1 MTDYTKLV
9 AAVRDTDFGDTCVY
23 CEYSDMCKDADCIIL
38 QAADAIEALQAEV
51 ERLQVDVDAVLV
63 VHGHWV
69 TKTVRGDYVP
79 CCSECGLGNGTL
91 YEYDYCPNCGA
102 KMDAQDGQE

>member
-1 MTDYTKLV
+1 MTDYSELV
-9 AAVRDTDFGDTCVY
+9 KALREAPDDWY
-23 CEYSDMCKDADCIIL
+23 DADL
-38 QAADAIEALQAEV
+38 HRDAAAAIEALQAEV
-51 ERLQVDVDAVLV
+51 ERLQVDVDAVPV

-102 KMDAQDGQE
+102 KMEVQE

>member
-1 MTDYTKLV
+1 MTDYSKLV
-9 AAVRDTDFGDTCVY
+9 AALRY
-23 CEYSDMCKDADCIIL
+23 CAETPEEEKDCSLCDYYPKCSDVIAKD
-38 QAADAIEALQAEV
+38 AADAIEALQAEV

-102 KMDAQDGQE
+102 KMEAQE

>member
-1 MTDYTKLV
+1 MTDYSELIKKWRDLH
-9 AAVRDTDFGDTCVY
+9 RDTRPASAEWLFENQIALY
-23 CEYSDMCKDADCIIL
+23 DA
-38 QAADAIEALQAEV
+38 AAAIEALQAEV
-51 ERLQVDVDAVLV
+51 ERIQVDVDAVPV

-79 CCSECGLGNGTL
+79 CCSECGRGNGTL

-102 KMDAQDGQE
+102 KMEVQE